1 MLPQTTIAR
10 ATKDA
15 LDYIRSQDDVE
26 DAEVF
31 VSANRILL
39 TRLNYTSHIP
49 CNGLEEPKSTENF
62 GIGVQ
67 AVFKATAEKELHRV
81 GFGSEPSDISV
92 EGVKTALGK
101 ARTGAVEDPEFRSL
115 PRPTGERRQLH
126 RYSDPRLIDID
137 DASLIGAGW
146 SVVDGALR
154 IFQSSKDLCDLT
166 GDPDALRQLGL
177 IVSGDIT
184 ILQERM
190 AIGSLALPEIQSD
203 ESTIIMSFITAMVE
217 REGAK
222 GSGYSAAASLRDF
235 NGDAGTQA
243 ATSAVGTIDGVRVAD
258 GEYRVILGQ
267 QAVMDILVNLILPS
281 LSSEAFY
288 MASSPFMGKWG
299 QQISSP
305 KFNLVDDG
313 VTAGLAG
320 SKGITCEGL
329 ATGRTQLI
337 KQGQL
342 VGLLSNYYGT
352 QRLIHDPHAK
362 EKLGTNP
369 KQVADGIVP
378 RNGFRYARGGGRHFD
393 SPASI
398 HATNVIVPGDVPS
411 REELIKYVRDGLYI
425 GRIWY
430 TYPVNGLRAGDFTCT
445 VVGDSY
451 IIQDGK
457 LAKPIRPNTIRIN
470 DNIRNLLAG
479 IAGVTKDSR
488 PTIVWAAD
496 EIVYA
501 PEIAVDQLRVQA
513 IAEYMETI

>member
-1 MLPQTTIAR
+1 M
-10 ATKDA
+10 
-15 LDYIRSQDDVE
+15 
-26 DAEVF
+26 
-31 VSANRILL
+31 
-39 TRLNYTSHIP
+39 
-49 CNGLEEPKSTENF
+49 
-62 GIGVQ
+62 
-67 AVFKATAEKELHRV
+67 RV
-81 GFGSEPSDISV
+81 
-92 EGVKTALGK
+92 
-101 ARTGAVEDPEFRSL
+101 
-115 PRPTGERRQLH
+115 
-126 RYSDPRLIDID
+126 
-137 DASLIGAGW
+137 LIGAGW

-154 IFQSSKDLCDLT
+154 IFQNSKALCDLS

-177 IVSGDIT
+177 IISGDIT

-190 AIGSLALPEIQSD
+190 AIGSLAMPEIQSD

-217 REGAK
+217 REGSK
-222 GSGYSAAASLRDF
+222 GSGYSAAASLGDF
-235 NGDAGTQA
+235 SGDAGTQA

-288 MASSPFMGKWG
+288 MASSPFMGKLG

-313 VTAGLAG
+313 ATAGLAG

-352 QRLIHDPHAK
+352 QRLIHDPQAK

-369 KQVADGIVP
+369 KQITDGIVP

-393 SPASI
+393 SPAGI
-398 HATNVIVPGDVPS
+398 HATNVIIPGDVPS
-411 REELIKYVRDGLYI
+411 REELIKYVKDGLYI

-430 TYPVNGLRAGDFTCT
+430 TYPVNGLRSGDFTCT
-445 VVGDSY
+445 V
-451 IIQDGK
+451 
-457 LAKPIRPNTIRIN
+457 RR
-470 DNIRNLLAG
+470 
-479 IAGVTKDSR
+479 
-488 PTIVWAAD
+488 
-496 EIVYA
+496 
-501 PEIAVDQLRVQA
+501 
-513 IAEYMETI
+513 